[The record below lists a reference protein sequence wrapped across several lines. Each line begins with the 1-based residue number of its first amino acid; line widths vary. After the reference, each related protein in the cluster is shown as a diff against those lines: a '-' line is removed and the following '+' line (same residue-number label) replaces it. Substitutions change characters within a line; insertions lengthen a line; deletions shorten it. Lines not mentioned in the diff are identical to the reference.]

1 MRDTNIK
8 EDILLKLKNYFEKRE
23 DVIMAFLF
31 GSYIKGT
38 FRKDSDVDIA
48 IYLKDYDINKVKE
61 IWNEL
66 EDLLKKDIDLV
77 ILNISKPL
85 ICWEALKGEK
95 ILIKD
100 HDFYIDYLL
109 KISKEAMDLQEL
121 ILDIF
126 EMRKG
131 LKR

>member
-1 MRDTNIK
+1 M
-8 EDILLKLKNYFEKRE
+8 
-23 DVIMAFLF
+23 
-31 GSYIKGT
+31 
-38 FRKDSDVDIA
+38 DIA
-48 IYLKDYDINKVKE
+48 IYLKDYDLNKVKE